1 MQHRHNVIPGVAA
14 LSSAKAGTFFLPA
27 RGVSMGK
34 RREVRVRIA
43 LPVRV
48 SGIDEKGNPFFQTAL
63 TVDVSRTGARL
74 NGIRCLRAT
83 GDMVTVECR
92 GGSAKFVVVWI
103 GQFGSSEDGQFGV
116 RSLEPAKRI
125 FKVEFPPT
133 TLDTFKAQPD
143 QEKPVA
149 VGATPAL
156 RVQEWDGEVE
166 RRVVE
171 RLRCSGTGQITQ
183 QGVAY
188 PIWAKI
194 CDISLGGCYLELIFT
209 LPKHTPIDLRMTIN
223 ERTFSAKGKVATSHP
238 GIGIGVR
245 FISMDGES
253 RAVLEQ
259 IIQELITK
267 RNTELERRNLGGF
280 E

>member
-1 MQHRHNVIPGVAA
+1 
-14 LSSAKAGTFFLPA
+14 
-27 RGVSMGK
+27 MGK
-34 RREVRVRIA
+34 RREVRLRTL

-48 SGIDEKGNPFFQTAL
+48 WGIDDKGDPFVQTAQ
-63 TVDVSRTGARL
+63 TVDVSRTGARIS
-74 NGIRCLRAT
+74 GIRCLRAT
-83 GDMVTVECR
+83 GDMVTIESR

-103 GQFGSSEDGQFGV
+103 GQLGSSEDGHFGI
-116 RSLEPAKRI
+116 RALEPAKRI
-125 FKVEFPPT
+125 FKVEFPSFPATDAFKPQLQPDREKPT
-133 TLDTFKAQPD
+133 TVP
-143 QEKPVA
+143 
-149 VGATPAL
+149 ATPVSAA
-156 RVQEWDGEVE
+156 QEWSGEVE

-171 RLRCSGTGQITQ
+171 RIRCNGTGQIMQ

-194 CDISLGGCYLELIFT
+194 CDVSLGGCYLELIFT

-245 FISMDGES
+245 FISMDEES
-253 RAVLEQ
+253 RMTLGHL
-259 IIQELITK
+259 IQDLIAK
-267 RNTELERRNLGGF
+267 RNAAIDRGKIGGF